1 MNEIINPVEIRFD
14 PPATLADVEAFCR
27 KAREQ
32 GGSDDDEVRVPLIL
46 GWVPVRGL
54 KAVITLEHNREQSHR
69 REVGW

>member
-1 MNEIINPVEIRFD
+1 MTGVRHQEMTFD

-27 KAREQ
+27 MAREQ
-32 GGSDDDEVRVPLIL
+32 GASDDDEVRTPLIL

-54 KAVITLEHNREQSHR
+54 KVMITLAHDREAAYR